1 MTDSV
6 SLPIL
11 HGANISPYVRK
22 VRVALAYKGIE
33 YNNTQQSPFGAPK
46 EFIAKSPMS
55 KIPCWEEGE
64 LILPDSSVILS
75 YLEHRYPDPPL
86 LPAEPGPRAR
96 ALWFEE
102 YADTRMGE
110 CIPAVFFQRVIM
122 PNKLN
127 LETDE
132 EAVARL
138 LDKAVPRVLDYL
150 SSCLG
155 DDEFMVGG
163 GFSIADIAIT
173 SPFVNFMLAGEK
185 VDADRWPE
193 FASYI
198 QRVHA
203 LPCYAA
209 IVKADMEGEFAQ
221 YKPEA
226 SDDARNIQG
235 VVTGSSTGLEQR

>member
-1 MTDSV
+1 MTS
-6 SLPIL
+6 SEPLPIL

-22 VRVALAYKGIE
+22 VRVALAHKGIE
-33 YNNTQQSPFGAPK
+33 YNNTQQSPFGAPD
-46 EFIAKSPMS
+46 EFVAKSPMS

-64 LILPDSSVILS
+64 LILPDSSVILG

-86 LPAEPGPRAR
+86 LPAEPGKRAR

-110 CIPAVFFQRVIM
+110 CIPAVFFQRVVM
-122 PNKLN
+122 PNILKW
-127 LETDE
+127 ETDKA
-132 EAVARL
+132 AVAL
-138 LDKAVPRVLDYL
+138 LLEKKVPEVLDYL

-163 GFSIADIAIT
+163 EFSIADIAIT

-185 VDADRWPE
+185 VDANRWPE
-193 FASYI
+193 FASYV

-203 LPCYAA
+203 LPCYAP
-209 IVKADMEGEFAQ
+209 IVNADLEGEFAQ
-221 YKPEA
+221 YRPEA
-226 SDDARNIQG
+226 TD
-235 VVTGSSTGLEQR
+235 VV

>member
-1 MTDSV
+1 MTS
-6 SLPIL
+6 SEPLPIL

-33 YNNTQQSPFGAPK
+33 YNNTQQSPFGAPD
-46 EFIAKSPMS
+46 EFVAKSPMS

-64 LILPDSSVILS
+64 LILPDSSVILG

-86 LPAEPGPRAR
+86 LHAEPGKRAR

-110 CIPAVFFQRVIM
+110 CIPAVFFQRVVM
-122 PNKLN
+122 PNILKW
-127 LETDE
+127 ETDE
-132 EAVARL
+132 AAVAL
-138 LDKAVPRVLDYL
+138 LLEKKVPEVLDYL

-163 GFSIADIAIT
+163 EFSIADIAIT

-185 VDADRWPE
+185 VDVNRWPE
-193 FASYI
+193 FASYV

-203 LPCYAA
+203 LPCYAP
-209 IVKADMEGEFAQ
+209 IVNADLEGEFAQ
-221 YKPEA
+221 YRPEVT
-226 SDDARNIQG
+226 D
-235 VVTGSSTGLEQR
+235 VV

>member
-1 MTDSV
+1 MTSNEP
-6 SLPIL
+6 LPIL

-22 VRVALAYKGIE
+22 VRVALAHKGIE
-33 YNNTQQSPFGAPK
+33 YNNTQQSPFGAPD
-46 EFIAKSPMS
+46 EFVAKSPMS

-64 LILPDSSVILS
+64 LILPDSSVILG

-86 LPAEPGPRAR
+86 LPAEPGKRAR

-110 CIPAVFFQRVIM
+110 CIPAVFFQRVVM
-122 PNKLN
+122 PNILKW
-127 LETDE
+127 ETDKA
-132 EAVARL
+132 AVAL
-138 LDKAVPRVLDYL
+138 LLEKKVPEVLDYL

-163 GFSIADIAIT
+163 EFSIADIAIT

-185 VDADRWPE
+185 VDANRWPE
-193 FASYI
+193 FASYV

-203 LPCYAA
+203 LPCYAP
-209 IVKADMEGEFAQ
+209 IVNADLEGEFAQ
-221 YKPEA
+221 YRPEA
-226 SDDARNIQG
+226 TD
-235 VVTGSSTGLEQR
+235 VV